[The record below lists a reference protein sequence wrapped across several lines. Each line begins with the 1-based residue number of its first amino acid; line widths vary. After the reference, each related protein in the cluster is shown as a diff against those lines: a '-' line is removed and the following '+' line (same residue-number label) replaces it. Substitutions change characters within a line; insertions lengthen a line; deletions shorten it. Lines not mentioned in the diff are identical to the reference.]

1 MINKKIGGIRI
12 RMDKRKVLLVND
24 RSFTAQEMIERLEWL
39 KEYNVEFT
47 NFPDR
52 PDESEGDFQERMLQM
67 EVHGPSEE
75 LAPSGLIDAVKDINI
90 LVVHFTVVPPSI
102 IDAAKNL
109 EFIGVLRGG
118 WENVD
123 LTTASKRGIPVSNS
137 PGRSADAVADFTV
150 GLMICESKNIVRS
163 SIALRQ
169 GLWKQRY
176 VNKNYL
182 YNLKGKTIGL
192 VGFGQIGSRVAK
204 KLSGF
209 EVNILTY
216 DPYVSKE
223 VIQDFGCK
231 KTELDTLLKGSDFV
245 SLHYRYNKGEK
256 PIIGKRELSL
266 MKPTAYLINTA
277 REGLVD
283 SDALYQALKDRKI
296 GGAALDVFK
305 TEPLP
310 KDYPF
315 FDLENVTLTPHLA
328 GHSLDSMTAP
338 FEILGKEIERFLKGE
353 SLQFVRNQD

>member
-1 MINKKIGGIRI
+1 MK
-12 RMDKRKVLLVND
+12 KRKVLLVND
-24 RSFTAQEMIERLEWL
+24 RNFTAQEMIDRLQGL
-39 KEYNVEFT
+39 SQYNVEFVS
-47 NFPDR
+47 FSDR
-52 PDESEGDFQERMLQM
+52 PNESEGDFQERMLQM
-67 EVHGPSEE
+67 EVNGPSEE
-75 LAPSGLIDAVKDINI
+75 LAPSGLIDVIKDINI
-90 LVVHFTVVPPSI
+90 LVVHFTIIPPSI
-102 IDAAKNL
+102 INAAKDL

-123 LTTASKRGIPVSNS
+123 LPAASKRRIPVSNS

-169 GLWKQRY
+169 GLWKQKY
-176 VNKNYL
+176 TNKNFL

-209 EVNILTY
+209 DVNILTY
-216 DPYVSKE
+216 DPYIPE
-223 VIQDFGCK
+223 DVIKKAGCK
-231 KTELDTLLKGSDFV
+231 KTELETLLKKSDFV
-245 SLHYRYNKGEK
+245 SLHYRYNKGDK
-256 PIIGKRELSL
+256 PIISKQELSL

-283 SDALYQALKDRKI
+283 SDSLYQVLKDQKI
-296 GGAALDVFK
+296 GGAAIDVYEK
-305 TEPLP
+305 EPLP

-315 FDLENVTLTPHLA
+315 FELENVTLTPHLA

-338 FEILGKEIERFLKGE
+338 FEILGEEIERFLKGE
-353 SLQFVRNQD
+353 PLQFVRNGII

>member
-1 MINKKIGGIRI
+1 MK
-12 RMDKRKVLLVND
+12 KRKVLLVND
-24 RSFTAQEMIERLEWL
+24 RNFTAQEMINRLEWL
-39 KEYNVEFT
+39 NRYNIEFVT
-47 NFPDR
+47 FPDR
-52 PDESEGDFQERMLQM
+52 PDESEGEFQERMLQM

-75 LAPSGLIDAVKDINI
+75 LAQSGLTDIIKDINI
-90 LVVHFTVVPPSI
+90 LVVHFTIIPSSI
-102 IDAAKNL
+102 INAAKDL
-109 EFIGVLRGG
+109 ELIGVLRGG

-123 LTTASKRGIPVSNS
+123 LPAASKRGIPVSNS

-163 SIALRQ
+163 SIALRK
-169 GLWKQRY
+169 GLWKQRFA
-176 VNKNYL
+176 NKDFL

-209 EVNILTY
+209 EVNILVY
-216 DPYVSKE
+216 DPYIPEGTIKKA
-223 VIQDFGCK
+223 GCE
-231 KTELDTLLKGSDFV
+231 TVDLDTLLEKSDFV
-245 SLHYRYNKGEK
+245 SLHYRYNKGDK
-256 PIIGKRELSL
+256 SIIGPRELSL

-296 GGAALDVFK
+296 GGAAIDVYEK
-305 TEPLP
+305 EPLP

-338 FEILGKEIERFLKGE
+338 FEILGEEIERFLKGGK
-353 SLQFVRNQD
+353 LQFVRNGII

>member
-1 MINKKIGGIRI
+1 MEKKKI
-12 RMDKRKVLLVND
+12 LLVND
-24 RSFTAQEMIERLEWL
+24 RNFTAQDMKDRLQKL
-39 KEYNVEFT
+39 SKYDVEFVT
-47 NFPDR
+47 FSDR

-67 EVHGPSEE
+67 EVNGPSEE
-75 LAPSGLIDAVKDINI
+75 LSPSGLIDAIKDVNI
-90 LVVHFTVVPPSI
+90 LVVHFTIIPPSI
-102 IDAAKNL
+102 INAAKDL

-123 LTTASKRGIPVSNS
+123 LPAASKRGIPVSNA

-163 SIALRQ
+163 SIALKQ

-176 VNKNYL
+176 VNKDYL
-182 YNLKGKTIGL
+182 FNLKGKTIGL
-192 VGFGQIGSRVAK
+192 VGFGQVGSRVAK

-209 EVNILTY
+209 DVNILTY
-216 DPYVSKE
+216 DPYIPE
-223 VIQDFGCK
+223 DVIKKAGCK
-231 KTELDTLLKGSDFV
+231 AADLDTLLKESDFV
-245 SLHYRYNKGEK
+245 SLHYRYNKGDK

-296 GGAALDVFK
+296 GGAAIDVYEK
-305 TEPLP
+305 EPLP

-315 FDLENVTLTPHLA
+315 FELENVTLTPHLA

-338 FEILGKEIERFLKGE
+338 FEILGEEIERFLKGE
-353 SLQFVRNQD
+353 PLQFVRNKDAIKN